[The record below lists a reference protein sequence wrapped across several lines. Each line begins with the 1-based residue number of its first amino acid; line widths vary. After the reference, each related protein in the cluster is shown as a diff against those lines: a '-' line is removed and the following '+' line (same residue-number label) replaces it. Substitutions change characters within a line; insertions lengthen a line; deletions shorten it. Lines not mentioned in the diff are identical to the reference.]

1 MAGFNDLLGL
11 VIRWESY
18 RWRLGYWV
26 VIFFGGLLCMLEG
39 TGSIGALV
47 DFARYAGERPLFGV
61 TEMPFVID
69 VLASLI
75 VVALVIA
82 VMAWGMN
89 PTRGTGLIDYTPQR
103 YVISAMIIAV
113 AIIMALISK
122 GQVDMTEFTPYFMV
136 FWMATMFPT
145 ILLFDNP
152 GNRSPRRG

>member
-1 MAGFNDLLGL
+1 MAGVNDLLGI

-26 VIFFGGLLCMLEG
+26 VIFFGGLLCMVEQVG
-39 TGSIGALV
+39 STGAAAEI
-47 DFARYAGERPLFGV
+47 ARHAGERPLFGV
-61 TEMPFVID
+61 IEMPFVID

-103 YVISAMIIAV
+103 YVISAMIIAL
-113 AIIMALISK
+113 AIITAMISK